1 MMKDLQILILALL
14 MFFSFA
20 GKAQFNI
27 NYPSQAEDLNSC
39 FGNGLLRVEIIVLTG
54 TINLTVEIQLPP
66 GISYQSGSV
75 QLQSAQG
82 ITGITQIGGNANA
95 PIFQISPNR
104 VNAGDFVVFSIRRDA
119 NCTARTHA
127 LSGGRFKDIVTVS
140 GSSGI
145 VTDNNQDLNT
155 YNVLF
160 PSFTFTQPTALNNA
174 LVGSTYNRSFTITN
188 GAAGVSQNL
197 YLQIISPVGSI
208 SLTSLNLNGFGILTP
223 SAVIGDTLFFTI
235 TPSMLGADG
244 LFTNGESLVFTEN
257 IRILNCNANTS
268 YRVGWGCSSN
278 SAAWCQTILG
288 SGIVNYPTGVGS
300 LSSFTASK
308 APGFVDMCGTGNNGF
323 INMQASYSWSGSGNN
338 TVASAYNVVLRLG
351 GISQGTSLTTLQIAS
366 YSFIGNVNIN
376 GNSVPSTFSGGI
388 LNIGTANFFSFDP
401 DGPGGLQDIDG
412 DGFFD
417 DLAPGNTVQINFQI
431 QPNCNAPCG
440 QGISTNSGIAGAIN
454 YNDIC
459 RTAFQSQRINGFS
472 WSQDVMIPNGY
483 APANIVPGLPFT
495 VRLSSGINGNNNP
508 FNSVNTRWSWY
519 VVLPAGVTVA
529 GNSRWTNG
537 QFPTTIASTAVSFT
551 VSNDTV
557 WIQSQS
563 NTTGFVQI
571 DLVYNCTAG
580 NNALNFTLRYGFVQ
594 INNPATSCLCFGR
607 RSCGSLLVQTYCPMP
622 CSSGPVNQVP
632 TMRRTNGCLGWTNAN
647 MTSRQSISSI
657 SSYDLSKALFLD
669 TIQLSGSAVQSNAA
683 TNLGMQLE
691 VLSQGTAYPL
701 LAQSVYVEI
710 WRSGVLLSSGT
721 YNTAFNSGSINGRQ
735 RIGWNLNGALPSGGL
750 LQNDSIFTLSR
761 YIVQTNTLP
770 LNDTQSGLAW
780 YLYNTISGNNIRCNE
795 FVPEFYLVGTT
806 SLNGSNTFNTSE
818 CSNNSL
824 GGNTNY
830 LARRFNTAG
839 VKYQNEFRPAM
850 YIDSFQVVMP
860 NGYEYVSST
869 YIYTASFGTAGFSL
883 TLTPSTVN
891 GNVLTF
897 VNPGN
902 WLPFE
907 ITVTNTYG
915 TMIPVTVR
923 PTCATNT
930 TETITFRVFVKDYY
944 YAFANA
950 ATYPA
955 VHNGNLYGANRPI
968 NHSNKGNL
976 SLSNLTGE
984 IQAVAMQEFFDI
996 SLSNDGNGVAPFTW
1010 LAIPNNS
1017 IYNIISLTDLT
1028 SSTTLTP
1035 ISYPGGVWF
1044 QLSSAGL
1051 NSAQSRNYRLRFS
1064 YSNCSPDSIRV
1075 LAGWNCTSFPSNPN
1089 RYSCQQEQIFLRYN
1103 PAASELGIN
1112 SVSLPVGTVNLCN
1125 PGFYEYVV
1133 NSVQAG
1139 NMYNNR
1145 LIIQA
1150 SNGLFPVYLQAEY
1163 PRGSGNWQTL
1173 SAIQTGNNYNYNLS
1187 SHSAYPLTS
1196 GILGTLSAAGN
1207 SSLRQIGVRFEM
1219 QTDCNFTTNSSFN
1232 VFATANSSCGALSI
1246 GSNVPF
1252 TAPNIRITDIEP
1264 EYYTDHIINAATSTN
1279 CANRSIDFMTTIV
1292 GGVTGS
1298 TASIEI
1304 VLNNGLRFVS
1314 GSLICNSAS
1323 CVSLSSVT
1331 VNASGQQIIRLQ
1343 IPSGLPNATRLRYS
1357 IDVSDTAVPTCGL
1370 SQISVRGFDI
1380 NGPVSC
1386 VTEPS
1391 GQCNTVQY
1399 STGFNSQNI
1408 LIEKPIADLRL
1419 SSPVVL
1425 SGSNYLVNFEVEN
1438 NGTQA
1443 TNNPLRVDFYCIDN
1457 LGNIIGNPIQ
1467 TSIINSP
1474 IAAGATLAQNV
1485 QINAFNCNFFGFA
1498 GVLSNVSNCV
1508 CDSVGFRE
1516 FTQLLP
1522 VVLISFDAS
1531 SQINR
1536 TVLLEWTTAS
1546 ETNNDFFSI
1555 ERSGDGIQWQKVL
1568 DVKAAD
1574 ESAGVELN
1582 YSAIDYNPIGG
1593 ISYYRLKQTDTDG
1606 SFSYSPIRSVQIE
1619 ADNKFSFYPNPAD
1632 DFIHIE
1638 SSSETYSVEI
1648 LNVFGQSK
1656 GIYYNIK
1663 TIDTKSLS
1671 SGTYFIKISENH
1683 KNVFSSKLHIAH

>member
-1 MMKDLQILILALL
+1 MKKKLLIHFWMFLL
-14 MFFSFA
+14 LWA
-20 GKAQFNI
+20 GQVKSQFLI
-27 NYPSQAEDLNSC
+27 SYPTQAEDIITCNAS
-39 FGNGLLRVEIIVLTG
+39 GLLRVDVNILSST
-54 TINLTVEIQLPP
+54 TDLTVEIQLPP
-66 GISYQSGSV
+66 GISYQNGSV
-75 QLQSAQG
+75 QLMSAQG
-82 ITGITQIGGNANA
+82 ITGIVHAGGTASA
-95 PIFQISPNR
+95 PIFQVSPSRLIPGN
-104 VNAGDFVVFSIRRDA
+104 FFSFSILKTAD
-119 NCTARTHA
+119 CTARTHA
-127 LSGGRFKDIVTVS
+127 LAGGIFKDIVIVS
-140 GSSGI
+140 GSTGT
-145 VTDNNQDLNT
+145 VTENDPDINS

-160 PSFTFTQPTALNNA
+160 PSITFIQPAAINNA
-174 LVGSTYNRSFTITN
+174 IVGSIINRNFSITN
-188 GAAGVSQNL
+188 GSSGVTSNV
-197 YLQIISPVGSI
+197 YFHVISPSGSI
-208 SLTSLNLNGFGILTP
+208 SHNSLTLNGFGTVTP
-223 SAVIGDTLFFTI
+223 NSTNGDTLFYSI
-235 TPSMLGADG
+235 GPSMLGADG
-244 LFTNGESLVFTEN
+244 IFTNGESLVFTEN
-257 IRILNCNANTS
+257 IRILNCNATTL
-268 YRVGWGCSSN
+268 YRTGWGCSALS
-278 SAAWCQTILG
+278 SQWCQT
-288 SGIVNYPTGVGS
+288 STGIGTINFPTGVGS

-323 INMQASYSWSGSGNN
+323 INMQASYNWSGSGNN

-401 DGPGGLQDIDG
+401 DGPGGLEDIDA

-459 RTAFQSQRINGFS
+459 RNALQSQRINGLS

-483 APANIVPGLPFT
+483 APANIVPGVPFT

-529 GNSRWTNG
+529 GNSIWTNG
-537 QFPTTIASTAVSFT
+537 EYPATSAASSIGFT

-557 WIQSQS
+557 WIQSPS
-563 NTTGFVQI
+563 NTTGFAQI

-622 CSSGPVNQVP
+622 CSSGPVNLVP
-632 TMRRTNGCLGWTNAN
+632 TLRRTNGCLGWTNAN

-657 SSYDLSKALFLD
+657 SNYDLSKALFLD

-683 TNLGMQLE
+683 SNLGMQLE

-721 YNTAFNSGSINGRQ
+721 YNTSFNSGSTNGRQ

-806 SLNGSNTFNTSE
+806 SLNGSNTFNTSQ

-839 VKYQNEFRPAM
+839 VKYRNEFRPAM

-869 YIYTASFGTAGFSL
+869 YIYTASFGTAGYGL
-883 TLTPSTVN
+883 TLTPSSVN

-923 PTCATNT
+923 PTCGTRT
-930 TETITFRVFVKDYY
+930 TETITFRVFVKDFY

-955 VHNGNLYGANRPI
+955 VHSGNLYGANRPI

-976 SLSNLTGE
+976 TLSNLVGE
-984 IQAVAMQEFFDI
+984 VQAVAPQEFFDI
-996 SLSNDGNGVAPFTW
+996 SLSNDGSGVAPFTW
-1010 LAIPNNS
+1010 LALPNSAN
-1017 IYNIISLTDLT
+1017 YNIISVTNLTT
-1028 SSTTLTP
+1028 STTLSP
-1035 ISYPGGVWF
+1035 ISYPGGIWY
-1044 QLSSAGL
+1044 QLSNAGL
-1051 NSAQSRNYRLRFS
+1051 SSGQTSNYRIRFS
-1064 YSNCSPDSIRV
+1064 YSNCSIDSIRV
-1075 LAGWNCTSFPSNPN
+1075 LAGWNCAAYPSSPDT
-1089 RYSCQQEQIFLRYN
+1089 YSCQQKNIFLRFT
-1103 PAASELGIN
+1103 PAASEISIN
-1112 SVSLPVGTVNLCN
+1112 NVTVPSGTISLCTN
-1125 PGFYEYVV
+1125 GFYEYTV

-1139 NMYNNR
+1139 NTVNNR
-1145 LIIQA
+1145 FVIQA
-1150 SNGLFPVYLQAEY
+1150 SNGLFPLNFQAEY
-1163 PRGSGNWQTL
+1163 PRGSGNWQPIN
-1173 SAIQTGNNYNYNLS
+1173 AIQSGNTYSFILS
-1187 SHSAYPLTS
+1187 NHIAYPLST
-1196 GILGTLSAAGN
+1196 GLLGTISAAGN

-1219 QTDCNFTTNSSFN
+1219 QTNCNFAPNSSFN
-1232 VFATANSSCGALSI
+1232 VFAAANSSCGSI
-1246 GSNVPF
+1246 SSGSNIPF
-1252 TAPNIRITDIEP
+1252 SVPNIRITDLEP
-1264 EYYTDHIINAATSTN
+1264 EYFTDHLINAATTSN
-1279 CANRSIDFMTTIV
+1279 CANRSIDITTTII

-1314 GSLICNSAS
+1314 GSLTCNSAS

-1357 IDVSDTAVPTCGL
+1357 IDVSETAVPACGL
-1370 SQISVRGFDI
+1370 SQISVQGFDI

-1386 VTEPS
+1386 VTELS
-1391 GQCNTVQY
+1391 GQCNIVQY

-1408 LIEKPIADLRL
+1408 LVEKPIADLRL

-1443 TNNPLRVDFYCIDN
+1443 TNNPLSIDFYCIDN
-1457 LGNIIGNPIQ
+1457 LGNITGNPIQ

-1474 IAAGATLAQNV
+1474 IAPGATLTQNV
-1485 QINAFNCNFFGFA
+1485 QINAFSCNFFGFA

-1516 FTQLLP
+1516 FTQILP
-1522 VVLISFDAS
+1522 VALISFDAN

-1555 ERSGDGIQWQKVL
+1555 ERSGDAIQWQYVS

-1582 YSAIDYNPIGG
+1582 YSAIDYNPFGG

-1606 SFSYSPIRSVQIE
+1606 SFSYSPIRSVEIA

-1656 GIYYNIK
+1656 GIYNNIK

-1683 KNVFSSKLHIAH
+1683 KNVISSKFQIAH